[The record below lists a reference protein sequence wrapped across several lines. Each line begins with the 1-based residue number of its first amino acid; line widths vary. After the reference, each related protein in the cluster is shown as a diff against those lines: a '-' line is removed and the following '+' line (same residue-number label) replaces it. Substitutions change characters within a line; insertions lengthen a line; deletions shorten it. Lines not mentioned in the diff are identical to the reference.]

1 MKREMEPYQ
10 LIERSIIKKYRKEL
24 WTPFIV
30 AVKRYELIKAG
41 DKIAVC
47 ISGGKDS
54 MLMAKLMQELQRHSD
69 VPFELVFLVMDPG
82 YNEINRQKIESNAEL
97 LHIPVT
103 IFESNIFSVANN
115 TDKNPCYLCAR
126 MRRGHLYSKAKEM
139 GCNKIALGHHFNDV
153 IETTVMSMFY
163 GSQLQ
168 AMPPMLHSTSFPGMT
183 LIRPMYCIR
192 EEDILAW
199 KRYNELEFIQC
210 ACRFTENCTMCD
222 NGGGGSK
229 RQETKILLRRLKRDN
244 PNIENSIFRSLLDI
258 AEKETEKSSTNK
270 TGFSHNPAGYTV
282 KFYNGSTITTLNS
295 KPDSIRGKRATL
307 LFFDEA
313 AFCSDEL
320 IAACEPFT
328 TQDGDFVTDTDKN
341 YNPETQARKAPN
353 QLVYASSQDTMDKV
367 FYKYYKDFAKKMIA
381 GNRDYFVCDMICD
394 VAIHVYMNGEPY
406 KPLLS
411 QDKVDAALK
420 TSREKAMREYY
431 NKPSRDGGVN
441 QIVKW
446 GTVRRNERKY
456 LPQLYWD
463 KQYKYVIAFDPA
475 RTMDN
480 SIVSIMRIY
489 NDPENGM
496 CGDIINCVNMVDLAN
511 SKKYKMD
518 SNRQI
523 EELRELILHYNG
535 QNPDYEYIDSLMI
548 DQGAGG
554 GGTSTYADGLLNN
567 WTDKSGTEHRGF
579 IDANHELYEGYDARY
594 PDAVDKLRLISPR
607 KFRSV
612 MFEELIELMN
622 LGVVHFPLEYN
633 GGDYVQVVDG
643 VDKATGQEILKTHEL
658 SLDEQ
663 TAWVN
668 IDLMKNEITSMQ
680 KTTNP
685 ENTSVTY
692 ALPPDRANK
701 MHDDRAY
708 TLVLLAHRLYELRRK
723 DKVRQSAV
731 ETMTTPPICIS
742 NIDF

>member
-1 MKREMEPYQ
+1 MRLKQRAPIITAAKRKIYECDAATIAFYRRNPVIAARDLLGIQ
-10 LIERSIIKKYRKEL
+10 LFDAQAYMLEQSWNAGHVVWACSRNFGKSFVGSVFIILKAILYEDQAIYIVSSVGDQAKE
-24 WTPFIV
+24 TF
-30 AVKRYELIKAG
+30 
-41 DKIAVC
+41 
-47 ISGGKDS
+47 
-54 MLMAKLMQELQRHSD
+54 
-69 VPFELVFLVMDPG
+69 
-82 YNEINRQKIESNAEL
+82 NKIEQ
-97 LHIPVT
+97 IVT
-103 IFESNIFSVANN
+103 RSGN
-115 TDKNPCYLCAR
+115 TA
-126 MRRGHLYSKAKEM
+126 S
-139 GCNKIALGHHFNDV
+139 
-153 IETTVMSMFY
+153 
-163 GSQLQ
+163 
-168 AMPPMLHSTSFPGMT
+168 
-183 LIRPMYCIR
+183 
-192 EEDILAW
+192 
-199 KRYNELEFIQC
+199 
-210 ACRFTENCTMCD
+210 
-222 NGGGGSK
+222 
-229 RQETKILLRRLKRDN
+229 
-244 PNIENSIFRSLLDI
+244 SIRSLLDI

-463 KQYKYVIAFDPA
+463 KQYKYVVAFDPA

-480 SIVSIMRIY
+480 SIVSVMRIY
-489 NDPENGM
+489 DDKENGM

-511 SKKYKMD
+511 AKKYKMD

-523 EELRELILHYNG
+523 DELRELILHYNG

-567 WTDKSGTEHRGF
+567 WIDKSGTEHRGF

-607 KFRSV
+607 KFRSI

-622 LGVVHFPLEYN
+622 LGVIHFPLEYN

>member
-1 MKREMEPYQ
+1 MRTKQRAP
-10 LIERSIIKKYRKEL
+10 II
-24 WTPFIV
+24 T
-30 AVKRYELIKAG
+30 AVKRKIYECDAATIAFYRRNPVIAARDLLGIQLFDAQAYMLEQSWNAGHVVWACSRNFGKSFVGSVFIILKALLYENQAIYIVSSVG
-41 DKIAVC
+41 DQ
-47 ISGGKDS
+47 
-54 MLMAKLMQELQRHSD
+54 AKET
-69 VPFELVFLVMDPG
+69 F
-82 YNEINRQKIESNAEL
+82 NKIES
-97 LHIPVT
+97 IVT
-103 IFESNIFSVANN
+103 RSGN
-115 TDKNPCYLCAR
+115 TA
-126 MRRGHLYSKAKEM
+126 A
-139 GCNKIALGHHFNDV
+139 
-153 IETTVMSMFY
+153 
-163 GSQLQ
+163 
-168 AMPPMLHSTSFPGMT
+168 
-183 LIRPMYCIR
+183 
-192 EEDILAW
+192 
-199 KRYNELEFIQC
+199 
-210 ACRFTENCTMCD
+210 
-222 NGGGGSK
+222 
-229 RQETKILLRRLKRDN
+229 
-244 PNIENSIFRSLLDI
+244 SIRSLQDI
-258 AEKETEKSSTNK
+258 AEKETEKSPTNK
-270 TGFSHNPAGYTV
+270 SGFSHNPAGYTT

-295 KPDSIRGKRATL
+295 QPDSIRGKRATL

-328 TQDGDFVTDTDKN
+328 TQDRDFVTDTDKS
-341 YNPETQARKAPN
+341 YNPETQTRQAPN
-353 QLVYASSQDTMDKV
+353 QLVYASSQDTMDKL
-367 FYKYYKDFAKKMIA
+367 FYKYYKQFAKRMIA
-381 GNRDYFVCDMICD
+381 GDRDYFVCDMICD

-406 KPLLS
+406 KALLS

-420 TSREKAMREYY
+420 VSREKAMREYY
-431 NKPSRDGGVN
+431 NRPSRDGGVN

-456 LPQLYWD
+456 LPQIYWD

-496 CGDIINCVNMVDLAN
+496 CGDVINCVNMVDLAN
-511 SKKYKMD
+511 AKKYKMD

-535 QNPDYEYIDSLMI
+535 QNPDYEYIDTLMI

-567 WTDKSGTEHRGF
+567 WTDKSGVEHRGF

-607 KFRSV
+607 KYRSV

-622 LGVVHFPLEYN
+622 LGVIHFPLEYN

-643 VDKATGQEILKTHEL
+643 IDKATGQEILKTHEL
-658 SLDEQ
+658 SLEEQ
-663 TAWVN
+663 TSWVN

-692 ALPPDRANK
+692 ALPPDRVNK
-701 MHDDRAY
+701 LHDDRAY

-731 ETMTTPPICIS
+731 ELVDQAPCCIS
-742 NIDF
+742 SIDF

>member
-1 MKREMEPYQ
+1 MRMKQRAP
-10 LIERSIIKKYRKEL
+10 II
-24 WTPFIV
+24 T
-30 AVKRYELIKAG
+30 AVKRKIYECDAATIAFYRRNPVIAARDLLGIQLFDAQAYMLEQSWNAGHVVWACSRNFGKSFVGSVFIILKAILYEDQAIYIVSSVG
-41 DKIAVC
+41 DQ
-47 ISGGKDS
+47 
-54 MLMAKLMQELQRHSD
+54 AKET
-69 VPFELVFLVMDPG
+69 F
-82 YNEINRQKIESNAEL
+82 NKIEQ
-97 LHIPVT
+97 IVT
-103 IFESNIFSVANN
+103 RSGN
-115 TDKNPCYLCAR
+115 TA
-126 MRRGHLYSKAKEM
+126 S
-139 GCNKIALGHHFNDV
+139 
-153 IETTVMSMFY
+153 
-163 GSQLQ
+163 
-168 AMPPMLHSTSFPGMT
+168 
-183 LIRPMYCIR
+183 
-192 EEDILAW
+192 
-199 KRYNELEFIQC
+199 
-210 ACRFTENCTMCD
+210 
-222 NGGGGSK
+222 
-229 RQETKILLRRLKRDN
+229 
-244 PNIENSIFRSLLDI
+244 SIRSLLDI

-282 KFYNGSTITTLNS
+282 KFYNGSTIITLNS

-633 GGDYVQVVDG
+633 GGDYVQVVDS

-668 IDLMKNEITSMQ
+668 IDLMKNEITSVQ

>member
-1 MKREMEPYQ
+1 MRMKQRAPIITAAKRKIYECDAATIAFYRRNPVIAARDLLGIQ
-10 LIERSIIKKYRKEL
+10 LFDAQAYMLEQSWNAGHVVQACSRNFGKSFVGSVFIILKALLYENQAIYIVSSVGDQAKE
-24 WTPFIV
+24 TF
-30 AVKRYELIKAG
+30 
-41 DKIAVC
+41 
-47 ISGGKDS
+47 
-54 MLMAKLMQELQRHSD
+54 
-69 VPFELVFLVMDPG
+69 
-82 YNEINRQKIESNAEL
+82 NKIES
-97 LHIPVT
+97 IVT
-103 IFESNIFSVANN
+103 RSGN
-115 TDKNPCYLCAR
+115 TA
-126 MRRGHLYSKAKEM
+126 A
-139 GCNKIALGHHFNDV
+139 
-153 IETTVMSMFY
+153 
-163 GSQLQ
+163 
-168 AMPPMLHSTSFPGMT
+168 
-183 LIRPMYCIR
+183 
-192 EEDILAW
+192 
-199 KRYNELEFIQC
+199 
-210 ACRFTENCTMCD
+210 
-222 NGGGGSK
+222 
-229 RQETKILLRRLKRDN
+229 
-244 PNIENSIFRSLLDI
+244 SIRSLQDI
-258 AEKETEKSSTNK
+258 AEKETEKSPTNK
-270 TGFSHNPAGYTV
+270 SGFSHNPAGYTT

-295 KPDSIRGKRATL
+295 QPDSIRGKRATL

-328 TQDGDFVTDTDKN
+328 TQDRDFVTDTDKS
-341 YNPETQARKAPN
+341 YNPETQTRQAPN
-353 QLVYASSQDTMDKV
+353 QLVYASSQDTMDKL
-367 FYKYYKDFAKKMIA
+367 FYKYYKQFAKRMIA
-381 GNRDYFVCDMICD
+381 GDRDYFVCDMICD

-406 KPLLS
+406 KALLS

-420 TSREKAMREYY
+420 VSREKAMREYY
-431 NKPSRDGGVN
+431 NRPSRDGGVN

-456 LPQLYWD
+456 LPQIYWD

-511 SKKYKMD
+511 AKKYKMD

-535 QNPDYEYIDSLMI
+535 QNPDYEYIDALMI

-567 WTDKSGTEHRGF
+567 WTDKSGVEHRGF

-607 KFRSV
+607 KYRSV

-622 LGVVHFPLEYN
+622 LGVIHFPLEYN

-643 VDKATGQEILKTHEL
+643 IDKATGQEILKTHEL
-658 SLDEQ
+658 SLEEQ
-663 TAWVN
+663 TSWVN

-692 ALPPDRANK
+692 ALPPDRINK
-701 MHDDRAY
+701 LHDDRAY

-731 ETMTTPPICIS
+731 EIVDQAPCCIS
-742 NIDF
+742 SIDF

>member
-1 MKREMEPYQ
+1 MRMKQRAP
-10 LIERSIIKKYRKEL
+10 II
-24 WTPFIV
+24 T
-30 AVKRYELIKAG
+30 AVKRKIYECDAATIAFYRRNPVIAARDLLGIQLFDAQAYMLEQSWNAGHVVWACSRNFGKSFVGSVFIILKALLYENQAIYIVSSVG
-41 DKIAVC
+41 DQ
-47 ISGGKDS
+47 
-54 MLMAKLMQELQRHSD
+54 AKET
-69 VPFELVFLVMDPG
+69 F
-82 YNEINRQKIESNAEL
+82 NKIES
-97 LHIPVT
+97 IVT
-103 IFESNIFSVANN
+103 RSGN
-115 TDKNPCYLCAR
+115 TA
-126 MRRGHLYSKAKEM
+126 A
-139 GCNKIALGHHFNDV
+139 
-153 IETTVMSMFY
+153 
-163 GSQLQ
+163 
-168 AMPPMLHSTSFPGMT
+168 
-183 LIRPMYCIR
+183 
-192 EEDILAW
+192 
-199 KRYNELEFIQC
+199 
-210 ACRFTENCTMCD
+210 
-222 NGGGGSK
+222 
-229 RQETKILLRRLKRDN
+229 
-244 PNIENSIFRSLLDI
+244 SIRSLQDI
-258 AEKETEKSSTNK
+258 AEKETEKSPTNK
-270 TGFSHNPAGYTV
+270 SGFSHNPAGYTT

-295 KPDSIRGKRATL
+295 QPDSIRGKRATL

-328 TQDGDFVTDTDKN
+328 TQDRDFVTDTDKS
-341 YNPETQARKAPN
+341 YNPETQTRQAPN
-353 QLVYASSQDTMDKV
+353 QLVYASSQDTMDKL
-367 FYKYYKDFAKKMIA
+367 FYKYYKQFAKRMIA
-381 GNRDYFVCDMICD
+381 GDRDYFVCDMICD

-406 KPLLS
+406 KALLS

-420 TSREKAMREYY
+420 VSREKAMREYY
-431 NKPSRDGGVN
+431 NRPSRDGGVN

-456 LPQLYWD
+456 LPQIYWD

-496 CGDIINCVNMVDLAN
+496 CGDVINCVNMVDLAN
-511 SKKYKMD
+511 AKKYKMD

-535 QNPDYEYIDSLMI
+535 QNPDYEYIDTLMI

-567 WTDKSGTEHRGF
+567 WTDKSGVEHRGF

-607 KFRSV
+607 KYRSV

-622 LGVVHFPLEYN
+622 LGVIHFPLEYN

-643 VDKATGQEILKTHEL
+643 IDKATGQEILKTHEL
-658 SLDEQ
+658 SLEEQ
-663 TAWVN
+663 TSWVN
-668 IDLMKNEITSMQ
+668 IDLMKNEVTSMQ

-692 ALPPDRANK
+692 ALPPDRVNK
-701 MHDDRAY
+701 LHDDRAY

-731 ETMTTPPICIS
+731 EIVDQAPCCIS
-742 NIDF
+742 SIDF

>member
-1 MKREMEPYQ
+1 MRMKQRAP
-10 LIERSIIKKYRKEL
+10 II
-24 WTPFIV
+24 T
-30 AVKRYELIKAG
+30 AVKRKIYECDAATIAFYRRNPVIAARDLLGIQLFDAQAYMLEQSWNAGHVVWACSRNFGKSFVGSVFIILKALLYENQAIYIVSSVG
-41 DKIAVC
+41 DQ
-47 ISGGKDS
+47 
-54 MLMAKLMQELQRHSD
+54 AKET
-69 VPFELVFLVMDPG
+69 F
-82 YNEINRQKIESNAEL
+82 NKIES
-97 LHIPVT
+97 IVT
-103 IFESNIFSVANN
+103 RSGN
-115 TDKNPCYLCAR
+115 TA
-126 MRRGHLYSKAKEM
+126 A
-139 GCNKIALGHHFNDV
+139 
-153 IETTVMSMFY
+153 
-163 GSQLQ
+163 
-168 AMPPMLHSTSFPGMT
+168 
-183 LIRPMYCIR
+183 
-192 EEDILAW
+192 
-199 KRYNELEFIQC
+199 
-210 ACRFTENCTMCD
+210 
-222 NGGGGSK
+222 
-229 RQETKILLRRLKRDN
+229 
-244 PNIENSIFRSLLDI
+244 SIRSLQDI
-258 AEKETEKSSTNK
+258 AEKETEKSPTNK
-270 TGFSHNPAGYTV
+270 SGFSHNPAGYTT

-295 KPDSIRGKRATL
+295 QPDSIRGKRATL

-328 TQDGDFVTDTDKN
+328 TQDRDFVTDTDKS
-341 YNPETQARKAPN
+341 YNPETQTRQAPN
-353 QLVYASSQDTMDKV
+353 QLVYASSQDTMDKL
-367 FYKYYKDFAKKMIA
+367 FYKYYKQFAKRMIA
-381 GNRDYFVCDMICD
+381 GDRDYFVCDMICD

-406 KPLLS
+406 KALLS

-420 TSREKAMREYY
+420 VSREKAMREYY
-431 NKPSRDGGVN
+431 NRPSRDGGVN

-456 LPQLYWD
+456 LPQIYWD

-496 CGDIINCVNMVDLAN
+496 CGDVINCVNMVDLAN
-511 SKKYKMD
+511 AKKYKMD

-535 QNPDYEYIDSLMI
+535 QNPDYEYIDTLMI

-567 WTDKSGTEHRGF
+567 WTDKSGVEHRGF

-607 KFRSV
+607 KYRSV
-612 MFEELIELMN
+612 MFEELIELVN
-622 LGVVHFPLEYN
+622 LGVIHFPLEYN

-643 VDKATGQEILKTHEL
+643 VDKETGQEILKTHEL

>member
-1 MKREMEPYQ
+1 MRMKQRAP
-10 LIERSIIKKYRKEL
+10 II
-24 WTPFIV
+24 T
-30 AVKRYELIKAG
+30 AVKRKIYECDAATIAFYRRNPVIAARDLLGIQLFDAQAYMLEQSWNAGHVVWACSRNFGKSFVGSVFIILKAILYEDQAIYIVSSVG
-41 DKIAVC
+41 DQ
-47 ISGGKDS
+47 
-54 MLMAKLMQELQRHSD
+54 AKET
-69 VPFELVFLVMDPG
+69 F
-82 YNEINRQKIESNAEL
+82 NKIEQ
-97 LHIPVT
+97 IVT
-103 IFESNIFSVANN
+103 RSGN
-115 TDKNPCYLCAR
+115 TA
-126 MRRGHLYSKAKEM
+126 S
-139 GCNKIALGHHFNDV
+139 
-153 IETTVMSMFY
+153 
-163 GSQLQ
+163 
-168 AMPPMLHSTSFPGMT
+168 
-183 LIRPMYCIR
+183 
-192 EEDILAW
+192 
-199 KRYNELEFIQC
+199 
-210 ACRFTENCTMCD
+210 
-222 NGGGGSK
+222 
-229 RQETKILLRRLKRDN
+229 
-244 PNIENSIFRSLLDI
+244 SIRSLLDI

-480 SIVSIMRIY
+480 SIVSVMRIY
-489 NDPENGM
+489 DDKENGM

-511 SKKYKMD
+511 AKKYKMD

-523 EELRELILHYNG
+523 GELRELILHYNG

-567 WTDKSGTEHRGF
+567 WIDKSGTEHRGF

-622 LGVVHFPLEYN
+622 LGVIHFPLEYN

-663 TAWVN
+663 T
-668 IDLMKNEITSMQ
+668 
-680 KTTNP
+680 
-685 ENTSVTY
+685 
-692 ALPPDRANK
+692 LPPDRANK

-731 ETMTTPPICIS
+731 ETMTAPPICIS

>member
-1 MKREMEPYQ
+1 MKQRAP
-10 LIERSIIKKYRKEL
+10 II
-24 WTPFIV
+24 T
-30 AVKRYELIKAG
+30 AVKRKIYECDAATIAFYRRNPVIAARDLLGIQLFDAQAYMLEQSWNAGHVVWACSRNFGKSFVGSVFIILKAILYEDQAIYIVSSVG
-41 DKIAVC
+41 DQ
-47 ISGGKDS
+47 
-54 MLMAKLMQELQRHSD
+54 AKET
-69 VPFELVFLVMDPG
+69 F
-82 YNEINRQKIESNAEL
+82 NKIEQ
-97 LHIPVT
+97 IVT
-103 IFESNIFSVANN
+103 RSGN
-115 TDKNPCYLCAR
+115 TA
-126 MRRGHLYSKAKEM
+126 S
-139 GCNKIALGHHFNDV
+139 
-153 IETTVMSMFY
+153 
-163 GSQLQ
+163 
-168 AMPPMLHSTSFPGMT
+168 
-183 LIRPMYCIR
+183 
-192 EEDILAW
+192 
-199 KRYNELEFIQC
+199 
-210 ACRFTENCTMCD
+210 
-222 NGGGGSK
+222 
-229 RQETKILLRRLKRDN
+229 
-244 PNIENSIFRSLLDI
+244 SIRSLLDI

>member
-1 MKREMEPYQ
+1 MKQRAP
-10 LIERSIIKKYRKEL
+10 II
-24 WTPFIV
+24 T
-30 AVKRYELIKAG
+30 AVKRKIYECDAATIAFYRRNPVIAARDLLGIQLFDAQAYMLEQSWNAGHVVWACSRNFGKSFVGSVFIILKALLYENQAIYIVSSVG
-41 DKIAVC
+41 DQ
-47 ISGGKDS
+47 
-54 MLMAKLMQELQRHSD
+54 AKET
-69 VPFELVFLVMDPG
+69 F
-82 YNEINRQKIESNAEL
+82 NKIES
-97 LHIPVT
+97 IVT
-103 IFESNIFSVANN
+103 RSGN
-115 TDKNPCYLCAR
+115 TA
-126 MRRGHLYSKAKEM
+126 A
-139 GCNKIALGHHFNDV
+139 
-153 IETTVMSMFY
+153 
-163 GSQLQ
+163 
-168 AMPPMLHSTSFPGMT
+168 
-183 LIRPMYCIR
+183 
-192 EEDILAW
+192 
-199 KRYNELEFIQC
+199 
-210 ACRFTENCTMCD
+210 
-222 NGGGGSK
+222 
-229 RQETKILLRRLKRDN
+229 
-244 PNIENSIFRSLLDI
+244 SIRSLQDI
-258 AEKETEKSSTNK
+258 AEKETEKSPTNK
-270 TGFSHNPAGYTV
+270 SGFSHNPAGYTT

-295 KPDSIRGKRATL
+295 QPDSIRGKRATL

-328 TQDGDFVTDTDKN
+328 TQDRDFVTDTDKS
-341 YNPETQARKAPN
+341 YNPETQTRQAPN
-353 QLVYASSQDTMDKV
+353 QLVYASSQDTMDKL
-367 FYKYYKDFAKKMIA
+367 FYKYYKQFAKRMIA
-381 GNRDYFVCDMICD
+381 GDRDYFVCDMICD

-406 KPLLS
+406 KALLS

-420 TSREKAMREYY
+420 VSREKAMREYY
-431 NKPSRDGGVN
+431 NRPSRDGGVN

-456 LPQLYWD
+456 LPQIYWD

-496 CGDIINCVNMVDLAN
+496 CGDVINCVNMVDLAN
-511 SKKYKMD
+511 AKKYKMD

-535 QNPDYEYIDSLMI
+535 QNPDYEYIDTLMI

-567 WTDKSGTEHRGF
+567 WTDKSGVEHRGF

-607 KFRSV
+607 KYRSV

-622 LGVVHFPLEYN
+622 LGVIHFPLEYN

-643 VDKATGQEILKTHEL
+643 IDKATGQEILKTHEL
-658 SLDEQ
+658 SLEEQ
-663 TAWVN
+663 TSWVN

-692 ALPPDRANK
+692 ALPPDRVNK
-701 MHDDRAY
+701 LHDDRAY

-731 ETMTTPPICIS
+731 EIVDQAPCCIS
-742 NIDF
+742 SIDF

>member
-1 MKREMEPYQ
+1 MRTKQRAP
-10 LIERSIIKKYRKEL
+10 II
-24 WTPFIV
+24 T
-30 AVKRYELIKAG
+30 AVKRKIYECDAATIAFYRRNPVIAARDLLGIQLFDAQAYMLEQSWNAGHVVWACSRNFGKSFVGSVFIILKAILYEDQAIYIVSSVG
-41 DKIAVC
+41 DQ
-47 ISGGKDS
+47 
-54 MLMAKLMQELQRHSD
+54 AKET
-69 VPFELVFLVMDPG
+69 F
-82 YNEINRQKIESNAEL
+82 NKIEQ
-97 LHIPVT
+97 IVT
-103 IFESNIFSVANN
+103 RSGN
-115 TDKNPCYLCAR
+115 TA
-126 MRRGHLYSKAKEM
+126 S
-139 GCNKIALGHHFNDV
+139 
-153 IETTVMSMFY
+153 
-163 GSQLQ
+163 
-168 AMPPMLHSTSFPGMT
+168 
-183 LIRPMYCIR
+183 
-192 EEDILAW
+192 
-199 KRYNELEFIQC
+199 
-210 ACRFTENCTMCD
+210 
-222 NGGGGSK
+222 
-229 RQETKILLRRLKRDN
+229 
-244 PNIENSIFRSLLDI
+244 SIRSLLDI

-480 SIVSIMRIY
+480 SIVSVMRIY
-489 NDPENGM
+489 DDKENGM

-511 SKKYKMD
+511 AKKYKMD

-523 EELRELILHYNG
+523 DELRELILHYNG

-567 WTDKSGTEHRGF
+567 WIDKSGTEHRGF

-622 LGVVHFPLEYN
+622 LGVIHFPLEYN

>member
-1 MKREMEPYQ
+1 MRMKQRAP
-10 LIERSIIKKYRKEL
+10 II
-24 WTPFIV
+24 T
-30 AVKRYELIKAG
+30 AVKRKIYECDAATIAFYRRNPVIAARDLLGIQLFDAQAYMLEQSWNAGHVVQACSRNFGKSFVGSVFIILKALLYENQAIYIVSSVG
-41 DKIAVC
+41 DQ
-47 ISGGKDS
+47 
-54 MLMAKLMQELQRHSD
+54 AKET
-69 VPFELVFLVMDPG
+69 F
-82 YNEINRQKIESNAEL
+82 NKIES
-97 LHIPVT
+97 IVT
-103 IFESNIFSVANN
+103 RSGN
-115 TDKNPCYLCAR
+115 TA
-126 MRRGHLYSKAKEM
+126 A
-139 GCNKIALGHHFNDV
+139 
-153 IETTVMSMFY
+153 
-163 GSQLQ
+163 
-168 AMPPMLHSTSFPGMT
+168 
-183 LIRPMYCIR
+183 
-192 EEDILAW
+192 
-199 KRYNELEFIQC
+199 
-210 ACRFTENCTMCD
+210 
-222 NGGGGSK
+222 
-229 RQETKILLRRLKRDN
+229 
-244 PNIENSIFRSLLDI
+244 SIRSLQDI
-258 AEKETEKSSTNK
+258 AEKETEKSPTNK
-270 TGFSHNPAGYTV
+270 SGFSHNPAGYTT

-295 KPDSIRGKRATL
+295 QPDSIRGKRATL

-328 TQDGDFVTDTDKN
+328 TQDRDFVTDTDKS
-341 YNPETQARKAPN
+341 YNPETQTRQAPN
-353 QLVYASSQDTMDKV
+353 QLVYASSQDTMDKL
-367 FYKYYKDFAKKMIA
+367 FYKYYKQFAKRMIA
-381 GNRDYFVCDMICD
+381 GDRDYFVCDMICD

-406 KPLLS
+406 KALLS

-420 TSREKAMREYY
+420 VSREKAMREYY
-431 NKPSRDGGVN
+431 NRPSRDGGVN

-456 LPQLYWD
+456 LPQIYWD

-511 SKKYKMD
+511 AKKYKMD

-535 QNPDYEYIDSLMI
+535 QNPDYEYIDALMI

-567 WTDKSGTEHRGF
+567 WTDKSGVEHRGF

-607 KFRSV
+607 KYRSV

-622 LGVVHFPLEYN
+622 LGVIHFPLEYN

-643 VDKATGQEILKTHEL
+643 IDKATGQEILKTHEL
-658 SLDEQ
+658 SLEEQ
-663 TAWVN
+663 TSWVN
-668 IDLMKNEITSMQ
+668 IDLMKNEITRMQ

-692 ALPPDRANK
+692 ALPPDRINK
-701 MHDDRAY
+701 LHDDRAY

-731 ETMTTPPICIS
+731 EIVDKAPCCIS
-742 NIDF
+742 SIDF

>member
-1 MKREMEPYQ
+1 MRMKQRAP
-10 LIERSIIKKYRKEL
+10 II
-24 WTPFIV
+24 T
-30 AVKRYELIKAG
+30 AVKRKIYECDAATIAFYRRNPVIAARDLLGIQLFDAQAYMLEQSWNAGHVVWACSRNFGKSFVGSVFIILKAILYEDQAIYIVSSVG
-41 DKIAVC
+41 DQ
-47 ISGGKDS
+47 
-54 MLMAKLMQELQRHSD
+54 AKET
-69 VPFELVFLVMDPG
+69 F
-82 YNEINRQKIESNAEL
+82 NKIEQ
-97 LHIPVT
+97 IVT
-103 IFESNIFSVANN
+103 RSGN
-115 TDKNPCYLCAR
+115 TA
-126 MRRGHLYSKAKEM
+126 S
-139 GCNKIALGHHFNDV
+139 
-153 IETTVMSMFY
+153 
-163 GSQLQ
+163 
-168 AMPPMLHSTSFPGMT
+168 
-183 LIRPMYCIR
+183 
-192 EEDILAW
+192 
-199 KRYNELEFIQC
+199 
-210 ACRFTENCTMCD
+210 
-222 NGGGGSK
+222 
-229 RQETKILLRRLKRDN
+229 
-244 PNIENSIFRSLLDI
+244 SIRSLLDI

-480 SIVSIMRIY
+480 SIVSVMRIY
-489 NDPENGM
+489 DDKENGM

-511 SKKYKMD
+511 AKKYKMD

-523 EELRELILHYNG
+523 DELRELILHYNG

-567 WTDKSGTEHRGF
+567 WIDKSGTEHRGF

-622 LGVVHFPLEYN
+622 LGVIHFPLEYN

-708 TLVLLAHRLYELRRK
+708 TLVLLAHCLYELRRK

>member
-1 MKREMEPYQ
+1 MRMKQRAP
-10 LIERSIIKKYRKEL
+10 II
-24 WTPFIV
+24 T
-30 AVKRYELIKAG
+30 AVKRKIYECDAATIAFYRRNPVIAARDLLGIQLFDAQAYMLEQSWNAGHVVWACSRNFGKSFVGSVFIILKAILYEDQAIYIVSSVG
-41 DKIAVC
+41 DQ
-47 ISGGKDS
+47 
-54 MLMAKLMQELQRHSD
+54 AKET
-69 VPFELVFLVMDPG
+69 F
-82 YNEINRQKIESNAEL
+82 NKIEQ
-97 LHIPVT
+97 IVT
-103 IFESNIFSVANN
+103 RSGN
-115 TDKNPCYLCAR
+115 TA
-126 MRRGHLYSKAKEM
+126 S
-139 GCNKIALGHHFNDV
+139 
-153 IETTVMSMFY
+153 
-163 GSQLQ
+163 
-168 AMPPMLHSTSFPGMT
+168 
-183 LIRPMYCIR
+183 
-192 EEDILAW
+192 
-199 KRYNELEFIQC
+199 
-210 ACRFTENCTMCD
+210 
-222 NGGGGSK
+222 
-229 RQETKILLRRLKRDN
+229 
-244 PNIENSIFRSLLDI
+244 SIRSLLDI
-258 AEKETEKSSTNK
+258 AEKETEKNSTNK

-480 SIVSIMRIY
+480 SIISVMRIY
-489 NDPENGM
+489 DDKENGM

-511 SKKYKMD
+511 AKKYKMD

-523 EELRELILHYNG
+523 DELHELILHYNG

-622 LGVVHFPLEYN
+622 LGVIHFPLEYN

-643 VDKATGQEILKTHEL
+643 VDKETGQEILKTHEL

-685 ENTSVTY
+685 ENTTVTY
-692 ALPPDRANK
+692 ALPPDRIHK
-701 MHDDRAY
+701 MH
-708 TLVLLAHRLYELRRK
+708 RRFI
-723 DKVRQSAV
+723 VHHT
-731 ETMTTPPICIS
+731 E
-742 NIDF
+742 

>member
-1 MKREMEPYQ
+1 MRMKQRAP
-10 LIERSIIKKYRKEL
+10 II
-24 WTPFIV
+24 T
-30 AVKRYELIKAG
+30 AVKRKIYECDAATIAFYRRNPVIAARDLLGIKLFDAQAYMLEQSWNAG
-41 DKIAVC
+41 HVVQAC
-47 ISGGKDS
+47 SRNFGKSFVGSVFIILKALLYENQAIYIVSSVGDQ
-54 MLMAKLMQELQRHSD
+54 AKET
-69 VPFELVFLVMDPG
+69 F
-82 YNEINRQKIESNAEL
+82 NKIES
-97 LHIPVT
+97 IVT
-103 IFESNIFSVANN
+103 RSGN
-115 TDKNPCYLCAR
+115 TA
-126 MRRGHLYSKAKEM
+126 A
-139 GCNKIALGHHFNDV
+139 
-153 IETTVMSMFY
+153 
-163 GSQLQ
+163 
-168 AMPPMLHSTSFPGMT
+168 
-183 LIRPMYCIR
+183 
-192 EEDILAW
+192 
-199 KRYNELEFIQC
+199 
-210 ACRFTENCTMCD
+210 
-222 NGGGGSK
+222 
-229 RQETKILLRRLKRDN
+229 
-244 PNIENSIFRSLLDI
+244 SIRSLQDI
-258 AEKETEKSSTNK
+258 AEKETEKSPTNK
-270 TGFSHNPAGYTV
+270 SGFSHNPAGYTT

-295 KPDSIRGKRATL
+295 QPDSIRGKRATL

-328 TQDGDFVTDTDKN
+328 TQDRDFVTDTDKS
-341 YNPETQARKAPN
+341 YNPETQTRQAPN
-353 QLVYASSQDTMDKV
+353 QLVYASSQDTMDKL
-367 FYKYYKDFAKKMIA
+367 FYKYYKQFAKRMIA
-381 GNRDYFVCDMICD
+381 GDRDYFVCDMICD

-406 KPLLS
+406 KALLS

-420 TSREKAMREYY
+420 VSREKAMREYY
-431 NKPSRDGGVN
+431 NRPSRDGGVN

-456 LPQLYWD
+456 LPQIYWD

-511 SKKYKMD
+511 AKKYKMD

-535 QNPDYEYIDSLMI
+535 QNPDYEYIDALMI

-567 WTDKSGTEHRGF
+567 WTDKSGVEHRGF

-607 KFRSV
+607 KYRSV

-622 LGVVHFPLEYN
+622 LGVIHFPLEYN

-643 VDKATGQEILKTHEL
+643 IDKATGQEILKTHEL
-658 SLDEQ
+658 SLEEQ
-663 TAWVN
+663 TSWVN

-692 ALPPDRANK
+692 ALPPDRINK
-701 MHDDRAY
+701 LHDDRAY

-731 ETMTTPPICIS
+731 EIVDKAPCCIS
-742 NIDF
+742 SIDF

>member
-1 MKREMEPYQ
+1 MRMKQRAP
-10 LIERSIIKKYRKEL
+10 II
-24 WTPFIV
+24 T
-30 AVKRYELIKAG
+30 AVKRKIYECDAATIAFYRRNPVIAARDLLGIQLFDAQAYMLEQSWNAGHVVWACSRNFGKSFVGSVFIILKAILYEDQAIYIVSSVG
-41 DKIAVC
+41 DQ
-47 ISGGKDS
+47 
-54 MLMAKLMQELQRHSD
+54 AKET
-69 VPFELVFLVMDPG
+69 F
-82 YNEINRQKIESNAEL
+82 NKIEQ
-97 LHIPVT
+97 IVT
-103 IFESNIFSVANN
+103 RSGN
-115 TDKNPCYLCAR
+115 TA
-126 MRRGHLYSKAKEM
+126 S
-139 GCNKIALGHHFNDV
+139 
-153 IETTVMSMFY
+153 
-163 GSQLQ
+163 
-168 AMPPMLHSTSFPGMT
+168 
-183 LIRPMYCIR
+183 
-192 EEDILAW
+192 
-199 KRYNELEFIQC
+199 
-210 ACRFTENCTMCD
+210 
-222 NGGGGSK
+222 
-229 RQETKILLRRLKRDN
+229 
-244 PNIENSIFRSLLDI
+244 SIRSLLDI

-480 SIVSIMRIY
+480 SIVSVMRIY
-489 NDPENGM
+489 DDKENGI

-511 SKKYKMD
+511 AKKYKMD

-523 EELRELILHYNG
+523 DELRELILHYNG

-567 WTDKSGTEHRGF
+567 WIDKSGTEHRGF

-622 LGVVHFPLEYN
+622 LGVIHFPLEYN

>member
-1 MKREMEPYQ
+1 MRMKQRAP
-10 LIERSIIKKYRKEL
+10 II
-24 WTPFIV
+24 T
-30 AVKRYELIKAG
+30 AVKRKIYECDAATIAFYRRNPVIAARDLLGIQLFDAQAYMLEQSWNAGHVVWACSRNFGKSFVGSVFIILKAILYEDQAIYIVSSVG
-41 DKIAVC
+41 DQ
-47 ISGGKDS
+47 
-54 MLMAKLMQELQRHSD
+54 AKET
-69 VPFELVFLVMDPG
+69 F
-82 YNEINRQKIESNAEL
+82 NKIEQ
-97 LHIPVT
+97 IVT
-103 IFESNIFSVANN
+103 RSGN
-115 TDKNPCYLCAR
+115 TA
-126 MRRGHLYSKAKEM
+126 S
-139 GCNKIALGHHFNDV
+139 
-153 IETTVMSMFY
+153 
-163 GSQLQ
+163 
-168 AMPPMLHSTSFPGMT
+168 
-183 LIRPMYCIR
+183 
-192 EEDILAW
+192 
-199 KRYNELEFIQC
+199 
-210 ACRFTENCTMCD
+210 
-222 NGGGGSK
+222 
-229 RQETKILLRRLKRDN
+229 
-244 PNIENSIFRSLLDI
+244 SIRSLLDI

-475 RTMDN
+475 RTIDN
-480 SIVSIMRIY
+480 SVVSVMRIY
-489 NDPENGM
+489 DDPENGM

-511 SKKYKMD
+511 AKKYKMD

-622 LGVVHFPLEYN
+622 LGVIHFPLEYN

-701 MHDDRAY
+701 MKDDRAY
-708 TLVLLAHRLYELRRK
+708 TMVLLAHRLYELRRK

>member
-1 MKREMEPYQ
+1 MRMKQRAP
-10 LIERSIIKKYRKEL
+10 II
-24 WTPFIV
+24 T
-30 AVKRYELIKAG
+30 AVKRKIYECDAATIAFYRRNPVIAARDLLGIQLFDAQAYLLEQSWNAGHVVWACSRNFGKSFVGSVFIILKAILYEDQAIYIVSSVG
-41 DKIAVC
+41 DQ
-47 ISGGKDS
+47 
-54 MLMAKLMQELQRHSD
+54 AKET
-69 VPFELVFLVMDPG
+69 F
-82 YNEINRQKIESNAEL
+82 NKIEQ
-97 LHIPVT
+97 IVT
-103 IFESNIFSVANN
+103 RSGN
-115 TDKNPCYLCAR
+115 TA
-126 MRRGHLYSKAKEM
+126 S
-139 GCNKIALGHHFNDV
+139 
-153 IETTVMSMFY
+153 
-163 GSQLQ
+163 
-168 AMPPMLHSTSFPGMT
+168 
-183 LIRPMYCIR
+183 
-192 EEDILAW
+192 
-199 KRYNELEFIQC
+199 
-210 ACRFTENCTMCD
+210 
-222 NGGGGSK
+222 
-229 RQETKILLRRLKRDN
+229 
-244 PNIENSIFRSLLDI
+244 SIRSLLDI

-480 SIVSIMRIY
+480 SIVSVMRIY
-489 NDPENGM
+489 DDKENGM

-511 SKKYKMD
+511 AKKYKMD

-523 EELRELILHYNG
+523 DELRELILHYNG

-567 WTDKSGTEHRGF
+567 WIDKSGTEHRGF

-622 LGVVHFPLEYN
+622 LGVIHFPLEYN

-731 ETMTTPPICIS
+731 ETMTAPPICIS

>member
-1 MKREMEPYQ
+1 MRMKQRAP
-10 LIERSIIKKYRKEL
+10 II
-24 WTPFIV
+24 T
-30 AVKRYELIKAG
+30 AVKRKIYECDAATIAFYRRNPVIAARDLLGIQLFDAQAYMLEQSWNAGHVVWACSRNFGKSFVGSVFIILKAILYEDQAIYIVSSVG
-41 DKIAVC
+41 DQ
-47 ISGGKDS
+47 
-54 MLMAKLMQELQRHSD
+54 AKET
-69 VPFELVFLVMDPG
+69 F
-82 YNEINRQKIESNAEL
+82 NKIEQ
-97 LHIPVT
+97 IVT
-103 IFESNIFSVANN
+103 RSGN
-115 TDKNPCYLCAR
+115 TA
-126 MRRGHLYSKAKEM
+126 S
-139 GCNKIALGHHFNDV
+139 
-153 IETTVMSMFY
+153 
-163 GSQLQ
+163 
-168 AMPPMLHSTSFPGMT
+168 
-183 LIRPMYCIR
+183 
-192 EEDILAW
+192 
-199 KRYNELEFIQC
+199 
-210 ACRFTENCTMCD
+210 
-222 NGGGGSK
+222 
-229 RQETKILLRRLKRDN
+229 
-244 PNIENSIFRSLLDI
+244 SIRSLLDI

-480 SIVSIMRIY
+480 SIVSVMRIY
-489 NDPENGM
+489 DDKENGM

-511 SKKYKMD
+511 AKKYKMD

-523 EELRELILHYNG
+523 DELRELILRYNG

-567 WTDKSGTEHRGF
+567 WIDKSGTEHRGF

-622 LGVVHFPLEYN
+622 LGVIHFPLEYN

>member
-1 MKREMEPYQ
+1 MRIKQRAP
-10 LIERSIIKKYRKEL
+10 II
-24 WTPFIV
+24 T
-30 AVKRYELIKAG
+30 AVKRKIYECDAATIAFYRRNPVIAARDLLGIQLFDAQAYMLEQSWNAGHVVWACSRNFGKSFVGSVFIILKAILYEDQAIYIVSSVG
-41 DKIAVC
+41 DQ
-47 ISGGKDS
+47 
-54 MLMAKLMQELQRHSD
+54 AKET
-69 VPFELVFLVMDPG
+69 F
-82 YNEINRQKIESNAEL
+82 NKIEQ
-97 LHIPVT
+97 IVT
-103 IFESNIFSVANN
+103 RSGN
-115 TDKNPCYLCAR
+115 TA
-126 MRRGHLYSKAKEM
+126 S
-139 GCNKIALGHHFNDV
+139 
-153 IETTVMSMFY
+153 
-163 GSQLQ
+163 
-168 AMPPMLHSTSFPGMT
+168 
-183 LIRPMYCIR
+183 
-192 EEDILAW
+192 
-199 KRYNELEFIQC
+199 
-210 ACRFTENCTMCD
+210 
-222 NGGGGSK
+222 
-229 RQETKILLRRLKRDN
+229 
-244 PNIENSIFRSLLDI
+244 SIRSLLDI

-480 SIVSIMRIY
+480 SIVSVMRIY
-489 NDPENGM
+489 DDKENGI

-511 SKKYKMD
+511 AKKYKMD

-523 EELRELILHYNG
+523 DELRELILHYNG

-567 WTDKSGTEHRGF
+567 WIDKSGTEHRGF

-622 LGVVHFPLEYN
+622 LGVIHFPLEYN

-731 ETMTTPPICIS
+731 EIMTAPPICIS

>member
-1 MKREMEPYQ
+1 MRMKQRAP
-10 LIERSIIKKYRKEL
+10 II
-24 WTPFIV
+24 T
-30 AVKRYELIKAG
+30 AVKRKIYECDAATIAFYRRNPVIAARDLLGIQLFDAQAYMLEQSWNAGHVVWACSRNFGKSFVGSVFIILKAILYEDQAIYIVSSVG
-41 DKIAVC
+41 DQ
-47 ISGGKDS
+47 
-54 MLMAKLMQELQRHSD
+54 AKET
-69 VPFELVFLVMDPG
+69 F
-82 YNEINRQKIESNAEL
+82 NKIEQ
-97 LHIPVT
+97 IVT
-103 IFESNIFSVANN
+103 RSGN
-115 TDKNPCYLCAR
+115 TA
-126 MRRGHLYSKAKEM
+126 S
-139 GCNKIALGHHFNDV
+139 
-153 IETTVMSMFY
+153 
-163 GSQLQ
+163 
-168 AMPPMLHSTSFPGMT
+168 
-183 LIRPMYCIR
+183 
-192 EEDILAW
+192 
-199 KRYNELEFIQC
+199 
-210 ACRFTENCTMCD
+210 
-222 NGGGGSK
+222 
-229 RQETKILLRRLKRDN
+229 
-244 PNIENSIFRSLLDI
+244 SIRSLLDI

-480 SIVSIMRIY
+480 SIVSVMRIY
-489 NDPENGM
+489 DDKENGM

-511 SKKYKMD
+511 AKKYKMD

-523 EELRELILHYNG
+523 DELRELILHYNG

-567 WTDKSGTEHRGF
+567 WIDKSGTEHRGF

-622 LGVVHFPLEYN
+622 LGVIHFPLEYN

-731 ETMTTPPICIS
+731 ETMTAPPICIS

>member
-1 MKREMEPYQ
+1 MRMKQRAPIITAAKRKIYECDAATIAFYRRNPVIAARDLLGIQ
-10 LIERSIIKKYRKEL
+10 LFDAQAYMLEQSWNAGHVVWACSRNFGKSFVGSVFIILKALLYENQAIYIVSSVGDQAKE
-24 WTPFIV
+24 TF
-30 AVKRYELIKAG
+30 
-41 DKIAVC
+41 
-47 ISGGKDS
+47 
-54 MLMAKLMQELQRHSD
+54 
-69 VPFELVFLVMDPG
+69 
-82 YNEINRQKIESNAEL
+82 NKIES
-97 LHIPVT
+97 IVT
-103 IFESNIFSVANN
+103 RSGN
-115 TDKNPCYLCAR
+115 TA
-126 MRRGHLYSKAKEM
+126 A
-139 GCNKIALGHHFNDV
+139 
-153 IETTVMSMFY
+153 
-163 GSQLQ
+163 
-168 AMPPMLHSTSFPGMT
+168 
-183 LIRPMYCIR
+183 
-192 EEDILAW
+192 
-199 KRYNELEFIQC
+199 
-210 ACRFTENCTMCD
+210 
-222 NGGGGSK
+222 
-229 RQETKILLRRLKRDN
+229 
-244 PNIENSIFRSLLDI
+244 SIRSLQDI
-258 AEKETEKSSTNK
+258 AEKETEKSPTNK
-270 TGFSHNPAGYTV
+270 SGFSHNPAGYTT

-295 KPDSIRGKRATL
+295 QPDSIRGKRATL

-328 TQDGDFVTDTDKN
+328 TQDRDFVTDTDKS
-341 YNPETQARKAPN
+341 YNPETQTRQAPN
-353 QLVYASSQDTMDKV
+353 QLVYASSQDTMDKL
-367 FYKYYKDFAKKMIA
+367 FYKYYKQFAKRMIA
-381 GNRDYFVCDMICD
+381 GDRDYFVCDMICD

-406 KPLLS
+406 KALLS

-420 TSREKAMREYY
+420 VSREKAMREYY
-431 NKPSRDGGVN
+431 NRPSRDGGVN

-456 LPQLYWD
+456 LPQIYWD

-496 CGDIINCVNMVDLAN
+496 CGDVINCVNMVDLAN
-511 SKKYKMD
+511 AKKYKMD

-535 QNPDYEYIDSLMI
+535 QNPDYEYIDTLMI

-622 LGVVHFPLEYN
+622 LGVIHFPLEYN

-701 MHDDRAY
+701 MKDDRAY
-708 TLVLLAHRLYELRRK
+708 TMVLLAHRLYELRRK

>member
-1 MKREMEPYQ
+1 MKQRAP
-10 LIERSIIKKYRKEL
+10 II
-24 WTPFIV
+24 T
-30 AVKRYELIKAG
+30 AVKRKIYECDAATIAFYRRNPVIAARDLLGIQLFDAQAYMLEQSWNAGHVVWACSRNFGKSFVGSVFIILKALLYENQAIYIVSSVG
-41 DKIAVC
+41 DQ
-47 ISGGKDS
+47 
-54 MLMAKLMQELQRHSD
+54 AKET
-69 VPFELVFLVMDPG
+69 F
-82 YNEINRQKIESNAEL
+82 NKIES
-97 LHIPVT
+97 IVT
-103 IFESNIFSVANN
+103 RSGN
-115 TDKNPCYLCAR
+115 TA
-126 MRRGHLYSKAKEM
+126 A
-139 GCNKIALGHHFNDV
+139 
-153 IETTVMSMFY
+153 
-163 GSQLQ
+163 
-168 AMPPMLHSTSFPGMT
+168 
-183 LIRPMYCIR
+183 
-192 EEDILAW
+192 
-199 KRYNELEFIQC
+199 
-210 ACRFTENCTMCD
+210 
-222 NGGGGSK
+222 
-229 RQETKILLRRLKRDN
+229 
-244 PNIENSIFRSLLDI
+244 SIRSLQDI
-258 AEKETEKSSTNK
+258 AEKETEKSPTNK
-270 TGFSHNPAGYTV
+270 SGFSHNPAGYTT

-295 KPDSIRGKRATL
+295 QPDSIRGKRATL

-328 TQDGDFVTDTDKN
+328 TQDRDFVTDTDKS
-341 YNPETQARKAPN
+341 YNPETQTRQAPN
-353 QLVYASSQDTMDKV
+353 QLVYASSQDTMDKL
-367 FYKYYKDFAKKMIA
+367 FYKYYKQFAKRMIA
-381 GNRDYFVCDMICD
+381 GDRDYFVCDMICD

-406 KPLLS
+406 KALLS

-420 TSREKAMREYY
+420 VSREKAMREYY
-431 NKPSRDGGVN
+431 NRPSRDGGVN

-456 LPQLYWD
+456 LPQIYWD

-496 CGDIINCVNMVDLAN
+496 CGDVINCVNMVDLAN
-511 SKKYKMD
+511 AKKYKMD

-535 QNPDYEYIDSLMI
+535 QNPDYEYIDTLMI

-567 WTDKSGTEHRGF
+567 WTDKSGVEHRGF

-607 KFRSV
+607 KYRSV

-622 LGVVHFPLEYN
+622 LGVIHFPLEYN

-643 VDKATGQEILKTHEL
+643 IDKATGQEILKTHEL
-658 SLDEQ
+658 SLEEQ
-663 TAWVN
+663 TSWVN

-692 ALPPDRANK
+692 ALPPDRVNK
-701 MHDDRAY
+701 LHDDRAY

-731 ETMTTPPICIS
+731 ELVDQAPCCIS
-742 NIDF
+742 SIDF

>member
-1 MKREMEPYQ
+1 MRIKQRAP
-10 LIERSIIKKYRKEL
+10 II
-24 WTPFIV
+24 T
-30 AVKRYELIKAG
+30 AVKRKIYECDAATIAFYRRNPVIAARDLLGIQLFDAQAYMLEQSWNAGHVVWACSRNFGKSFVGSVFIILKAILYEDQAIYIVSSVG
-41 DKIAVC
+41 DQ
-47 ISGGKDS
+47 
-54 MLMAKLMQELQRHSD
+54 AKET
-69 VPFELVFLVMDPG
+69 F
-82 YNEINRQKIESNAEL
+82 NKIEQ
-97 LHIPVT
+97 IVT
-103 IFESNIFSVANN
+103 RSGN
-115 TDKNPCYLCAR
+115 TA
-126 MRRGHLYSKAKEM
+126 S
-139 GCNKIALGHHFNDV
+139 
-153 IETTVMSMFY
+153 
-163 GSQLQ
+163 
-168 AMPPMLHSTSFPGMT
+168 
-183 LIRPMYCIR
+183 
-192 EEDILAW
+192 
-199 KRYNELEFIQC
+199 
-210 ACRFTENCTMCD
+210 
-222 NGGGGSK
+222 
-229 RQETKILLRRLKRDN
+229 
-244 PNIENSIFRSLLDI
+244 SIRSLLDI

-282 KFYNGSTITTLNS
+282 KFYNGSTIITLNS

-480 SIVSIMRIY
+480 SIVSVMRIY
-489 NDPENGM
+489 DDKENGI

-511 SKKYKMD
+511 AKKYKMD

-523 EELRELILHYNG
+523 DELRELILHYNG

-567 WTDKSGTEHRGF
+567 WIDKSGTEHRGF

-622 LGVVHFPLEYN
+622 LGVIHFPLEYN

-731 ETMTTPPICIS
+731 EIMTAPPICIS

>member
-1 MKREMEPYQ
+1 M
-10 LIERSIIKKYRKEL
+10 
-24 WTPFIV
+24 
-30 AVKRYELIKAG
+30 
-41 DKIAVC
+41 
-47 ISGGKDS
+47 
-54 MLMAKLMQELQRHSD
+54 
-69 VPFELVFLVMDPG
+69 
-82 YNEINRQKIESNAEL
+82 
-97 LHIPVT
+97 
-103 IFESNIFSVANN
+103 
-115 TDKNPCYLCAR
+115 
-126 MRRGHLYSKAKEM
+126 
-139 GCNKIALGHHFNDV
+139 
-153 IETTVMSMFY
+153 
-163 GSQLQ
+163 
-168 AMPPMLHSTSFPGMT
+168 
-183 LIRPMYCIR
+183 
-192 EEDILAW
+192 
-199 KRYNELEFIQC
+199 
-210 ACRFTENCTMCD
+210 
-222 NGGGGSK
+222 
-229 RQETKILLRRLKRDN
+229 
-244 PNIENSIFRSLLDI
+244 
-258 AEKETEKSSTNK
+258 
-270 TGFSHNPAGYTV
+270 
-282 KFYNGSTITTLNS
+282 
-295 KPDSIRGKRATL
+295 
-307 LFFDEA
+307 FFDEA
-313 AFCSDEL
+313 AFCADEL
-320 IAACEPFT
+320 IVVCEAFA
-328 TQDGDFVTDTDKN
+328 TQNTDFVTDTDDS
-341 YNPETQARKAPN
+341 YNPETQPRKVPT
-353 QLVYASSQDTMDKV
+353 QLVYASSQDTMDKL
-367 FYKYYKDFAKKMIA
+367 FYRYYKNFAKRMIA
-381 GNRDYFVCDMICD
+381 GDRDYFVCDMICD
-394 VAIHVYMNGEPY
+394 VAIQVYMNGKPY
-406 KPLLS
+406 KALLTR
-411 QDKVDAALK
+411 DKVEAALK
-420 TSREKAMREYY
+420 SNASKARREYF
-431 NKPSRDGGVN
+431 NVPERDGGVN

-480 SIVSIMRIY
+480 SIVSVMRIY

-511 SKKYKMD
+511 AKKYKMD

-523 EELRELILHYNG
+523 DELRDIILHYNG
-535 QNPDYEYIDSLMI
+535 QNPDYEYIDTLMV

-622 LGVVHFPLEYN
+622 LGVIHFPLEYN
-633 GGDYVQVVDG
+633 GGDYVQVTDG
-643 VDKATGQEILKTHEL
+643 VDKTTGQEILKTHEL
-658 SLDEQ
+658 SLEEQ

-685 ENTSVTY
+685 ENTTVTY
-692 ALPPDRANK
+692 ALPPDRIHK

>member
-1 MKREMEPYQ
+1 MRMKQRAP
-10 LIERSIIKKYRKEL
+10 II
-24 WTPFIV
+24 T
-30 AVKRYELIKAG
+30 AVKRKIYECDAATIAFYRRNPVIAARDLLGIQLFDAQAYMLEQSWNAGHVVWACSRNFGKSFVGSVFIILKAILYEDQAIYIVSSVG
-41 DKIAVC
+41 DQ
-47 ISGGKDS
+47 
-54 MLMAKLMQELQRHSD
+54 AKET
-69 VPFELVFLVMDPG
+69 F
-82 YNEINRQKIESNAEL
+82 NKIEQ
-97 LHIPVT
+97 IVT
-103 IFESNIFSVANN
+103 RSGN
-115 TDKNPCYLCAR
+115 TA
-126 MRRGHLYSKAKEM
+126 S
-139 GCNKIALGHHFNDV
+139 
-153 IETTVMSMFY
+153 
-163 GSQLQ
+163 
-168 AMPPMLHSTSFPGMT
+168 
-183 LIRPMYCIR
+183 
-192 EEDILAW
+192 
-199 KRYNELEFIQC
+199 
-210 ACRFTENCTMCD
+210 
-222 NGGGGSK
+222 
-229 RQETKILLRRLKRDN
+229 
-244 PNIENSIFRSLLDI
+244 SIRSLLDI

-480 SIVSIMRIY
+480 SIVSVMRIY
-489 NDPENGM
+489 DDKENGM

-511 SKKYKMD
+511 AKK
-518 SNRQI
+518 I
-523 EELRELILHYNG
+523 
-535 QNPDYEYIDSLMI
+535 
-548 DQGAGG
+548 
-554 GGTSTYADGLLNN
+554 
-567 WTDKSGTEHRGF
+567 
-579 IDANHELYEGYDARY
+579 
-594 PDAVDKLRLISPR
+594 
-607 KFRSV
+607 
-612 MFEELIELMN
+612 
-622 LGVVHFPLEYN
+622 
-633 GGDYVQVVDG
+633 
-643 VDKATGQEILKTHEL
+643 
-658 SLDEQ
+658 
-663 TAWVN
+663 
-668 IDLMKNEITSMQ
+668 
-680 KTTNP
+680 
-685 ENTSVTY
+685 
-692 ALPPDRANK
+692 
-701 MHDDRAY
+701 
-708 TLVLLAHRLYELRRK
+708 
-723 DKVRQSAV
+723 
-731 ETMTTPPICIS
+731 
-742 NIDF
+742 

>member
-1 MKREMEPYQ
+1 MRMKQKAP
-10 LIERSIIKKYRKEL
+10 II
-24 WTPFIV
+24 T
-30 AVKRYELIKAG
+30 AVKRKIYECDAATIAFYRRNPVIAARDLLGIQLFDAQAYMLEQSWNAGHVVWACSRNFGKSFVGSVFIILKAILYEDQAIYIVSSVG
-41 DKIAVC
+41 DQ
-47 ISGGKDS
+47 
-54 MLMAKLMQELQRHSD
+54 AKET
-69 VPFELVFLVMDPG
+69 F
-82 YNEINRQKIESNAEL
+82 NKIEQ
-97 LHIPVT
+97 IVT
-103 IFESNIFSVANN
+103 RSGN
-115 TDKNPCYLCAR
+115 TA
-126 MRRGHLYSKAKEM
+126 S
-139 GCNKIALGHHFNDV
+139 
-153 IETTVMSMFY
+153 
-163 GSQLQ
+163 
-168 AMPPMLHSTSFPGMT
+168 
-183 LIRPMYCIR
+183 
-192 EEDILAW
+192 
-199 KRYNELEFIQC
+199 
-210 ACRFTENCTMCD
+210 
-222 NGGGGSK
+222 
-229 RQETKILLRRLKRDN
+229 
-244 PNIENSIFRSLLDI
+244 SIRSLLDI

-480 SIVSIMRIY
+480 SIISVMRIY
-489 NDPENGM
+489 DDKENGM

-511 SKKYKMD
+511 AKKYKMD

-523 EELRELILHYNG
+523 DELRELILHYNG

-622 LGVVHFPLEYN
+622 LGVIHFPLEYN

>member
-1 MKREMEPYQ
+1 MRMKQRAP
-10 LIERSIIKKYRKEL
+10 II
-24 WTPFIV
+24 T
-30 AVKRYELIKAG
+30 AVKRKIYECDAATIAFYRRNPVIAARDLLGIQLFDAQAYMLEQSWNAGHVVWACSRNFGKSFVGSVFIILKAILYEDQAIYIVSSVG
-41 DKIAVC
+41 DQ
-47 ISGGKDS
+47 
-54 MLMAKLMQELQRHSD
+54 AKET
-69 VPFELVFLVMDPG
+69 F
-82 YNEINRQKIESNAEL
+82 NKIEQ
-97 LHIPVT
+97 IVT
-103 IFESNIFSVANN
+103 RSGN
-115 TDKNPCYLCAR
+115 TA
-126 MRRGHLYSKAKEM
+126 S
-139 GCNKIALGHHFNDV
+139 
-153 IETTVMSMFY
+153 
-163 GSQLQ
+163 
-168 AMPPMLHSTSFPGMT
+168 
-183 LIRPMYCIR
+183 
-192 EEDILAW
+192 
-199 KRYNELEFIQC
+199 
-210 ACRFTENCTMCD
+210 
-222 NGGGGSK
+222 
-229 RQETKILLRRLKRDN
+229 
-244 PNIENSIFRSLLDI
+244 SIRSLLDI

-480 SIVSIMRIY
+480 SIISVMRIY
-489 NDPENGM
+489 DDKENGM

-511 SKKYKMD
+511 AKKYKMD

-523 EELRELILHYNG
+523 DELHELILHYNG

-622 LGVVHFPLEYN
+622 LGVIHFPLEYN

-643 VDKATGQEILKTHEL
+643 VDKETGQEILKTHEL

-685 ENTSVTY
+685 ENTTVTY
-692 ALPPDRANK
+692 ALPPDRIHK
-701 MHDDRAY
+701 MH
-708 TLVLLAHRLYELRRK
+708 RRFI
-723 DKVRQSAV
+723 VHHT
-731 ETMTTPPICIS
+731 E
-742 NIDF
+742 

>member
-1 MKREMEPYQ
+1 MRMKQRAP
-10 LIERSIIKKYRKEL
+10 II
-24 WTPFIV
+24 T
-30 AVKRYELIKAG
+30 AVKRKIYECDAATIAFYRRNPVIAARDLLDIQLFDAQAYMLEQSWNAGHVVWACSRNFGKSFVGSVFIILKALLYENQAIYIVSSVG
-41 DKIAVC
+41 DQ
-47 ISGGKDS
+47 
-54 MLMAKLMQELQRHSD
+54 AKET
-69 VPFELVFLVMDPG
+69 F
-82 YNEINRQKIESNAEL
+82 NKIES
-97 LHIPVT
+97 IVT
-103 IFESNIFSVANN
+103 RSGN
-115 TDKNPCYLCAR
+115 TA
-126 MRRGHLYSKAKEM
+126 A
-139 GCNKIALGHHFNDV
+139 
-153 IETTVMSMFY
+153 
-163 GSQLQ
+163 
-168 AMPPMLHSTSFPGMT
+168 
-183 LIRPMYCIR
+183 
-192 EEDILAW
+192 
-199 KRYNELEFIQC
+199 
-210 ACRFTENCTMCD
+210 
-222 NGGGGSK
+222 
-229 RQETKILLRRLKRDN
+229 
-244 PNIENSIFRSLLDI
+244 SIRSLQDI
-258 AEKETEKSSTNK
+258 AEKETEKSPTNK
-270 TGFSHNPAGYTV
+270 SGFSHNPAGYTT

-295 KPDSIRGKRATL
+295 QPDSIRGKRATL

-328 TQDGDFVTDTDKN
+328 TQDRDFVTDTDKS
-341 YNPETQARKAPN
+341 YNPETQTRQAPN
-353 QLVYASSQDTMDKV
+353 QLVYASSQDTMDKL
-367 FYKYYKDFAKKMIA
+367 FYKYYKQFAKRMIA
-381 GNRDYFVCDMICD
+381 GDRDYFVCDMICD

-406 KPLLS
+406 KALLS

-420 TSREKAMREYY
+420 VSREKAMREYY
-431 NKPSRDGGVN
+431 NRPSRDGGVN

-456 LPQLYWD
+456 LPQIYWD

-496 CGDIINCVNMVDLAN
+496 CGDVINCVNMVDLAN
-511 SKKYKMD
+511 AKKYKMD

-535 QNPDYEYIDSLMI
+535 QNPDYEYIDTLMI

-567 WTDKSGTEHRGF
+567 WTDKSGVEHRGF

-607 KFRSV
+607 KYRSV

-622 LGVVHFPLEYN
+622 LGVIHFPLEYN

-643 VDKATGQEILKTHEL
+643 IDKATGQEILKTHEL
-658 SLDEQ
+658 SLEEQ
-663 TAWVN
+663 TSWVN

-692 ALPPDRANK
+692 ALPPDRVNK
-701 MHDDRAY
+701 LHDDRAY

-731 ETMTTPPICIS
+731 EIVDQAPCCIS
-742 NIDF
+742 SIDF

>member
-1 MKREMEPYQ
+1 MRMKQRAP
-10 LIERSIIKKYRKEL
+10 II
-24 WTPFIV
+24 T
-30 AVKRYELIKAG
+30 AVKRKIYECDAATIAFYRRNPVIAARDLLGIQLFDAQAYMLEQSWNAGHVVQACSRNFGKSFVGSVFIILKALLYENQAIYIVSSVG
-41 DKIAVC
+41 DQ
-47 ISGGKDS
+47 
-54 MLMAKLMQELQRHSD
+54 AKET
-69 VPFELVFLVMDPG
+69 F
-82 YNEINRQKIESNAEL
+82 NKIES
-97 LHIPVT
+97 IVT
-103 IFESNIFSVANN
+103 RSGN
-115 TDKNPCYLCAR
+115 TA
-126 MRRGHLYSKAKEM
+126 A
-139 GCNKIALGHHFNDV
+139 
-153 IETTVMSMFY
+153 
-163 GSQLQ
+163 
-168 AMPPMLHSTSFPGMT
+168 
-183 LIRPMYCIR
+183 
-192 EEDILAW
+192 
-199 KRYNELEFIQC
+199 
-210 ACRFTENCTMCD
+210 
-222 NGGGGSK
+222 
-229 RQETKILLRRLKRDN
+229 
-244 PNIENSIFRSLLDI
+244 SIRSLQDI
-258 AEKETEKSSTNK
+258 AEKETEKSPTNK
-270 TGFSHNPAGYTV
+270 SGFSHNPAGYTT

-295 KPDSIRGKRATL
+295 QPDSIRGKRATL

-328 TQDGDFVTDTDKN
+328 TQDRDFVTDTDKS
-341 YNPETQARKAPN
+341 YNPETQTRQAPN
-353 QLVYASSQDTMDKV
+353 QLVYASSQDTMDKL
-367 FYKYYKDFAKKMIA
+367 FYKYYKQFAKRMIA
-381 GNRDYFVCDMICD
+381 GDRDYFVCDMICD

-406 KPLLS
+406 KALLS

-420 TSREKAMREYY
+420 VSREKAMREYY
-431 NKPSRDGGVN
+431 NRPSRDGGVN

-456 LPQLYWD
+456 LPQIYWD

-511 SKKYKMD
+511 AKKYKMD

-535 QNPDYEYIDSLMI
+535 QNPDYEYIDALMI

-567 WTDKSGTEHRGF
+567 WTDKSGVEHRGF

-607 KFRSV
+607 KYRSV

-622 LGVVHFPLEYN
+622 LGVIHFPLEYN

-643 VDKATGQEILKTHEL
+643 IDKATGQEILKTHEL
-658 SLDEQ
+658 SLEEQ
-663 TAWVN
+663 TSWVN

-692 ALPPDRANK
+692 ALPPDRINK
-701 MHDDRAY
+701 LHDDRAY

-731 ETMTTPPICIS
+731 EIVDKAPCCIS
-742 NIDF
+742 SIDF

>member
-1 MKREMEPYQ
+1 MRMKQRAP
-10 LIERSIIKKYRKEL
+10 II
-24 WTPFIV
+24 T
-30 AVKRYELIKAG
+30 AVKRKIYECDAATIAFYRRNPVIAARDLLGIQLFDAQAYMLEQSWNAGHVVWACSRNFGKSFVGSVFIILKAILYEDQAIYIVSSVG
-41 DKIAVC
+41 DQ
-47 ISGGKDS
+47 
-54 MLMAKLMQELQRHSD
+54 AKET
-69 VPFELVFLVMDPG
+69 F
-82 YNEINRQKIESNAEL
+82 NKIEQ
-97 LHIPVT
+97 IVT
-103 IFESNIFSVANN
+103 RSGN
-115 TDKNPCYLCAR
+115 TA
-126 MRRGHLYSKAKEM
+126 S
-139 GCNKIALGHHFNDV
+139 
-153 IETTVMSMFY
+153 
-163 GSQLQ
+163 
-168 AMPPMLHSTSFPGMT
+168 
-183 LIRPMYCIR
+183 
-192 EEDILAW
+192 
-199 KRYNELEFIQC
+199 
-210 ACRFTENCTMCD
+210 
-222 NGGGGSK
+222 
-229 RQETKILLRRLKRDN
+229 
-244 PNIENSIFRSLLDI
+244 SIRSLLDI

-480 SIVSIMRIY
+480 SIVSVMRIY
-489 NDPENGM
+489 DDKENGM

-511 SKKYKMD
+511 AKKYKMD

-523 EELRELILHYNG
+523 DELRELILHYNG
-535 QNPDYEYIDSLMI
+535 QNPDYEYIDSSMI

-567 WTDKSGTEHRGF
+567 WIDKSGTEHRGF

-622 LGVVHFPLEYN
+622 LGVIHFPLEYN

-731 ETMTTPPICIS
+731 ETMTAPPICIS

>member
-1 MKREMEPYQ
+1 MRTKQRAP
-10 LIERSIIKKYRKEL
+10 II
-24 WTPFIV
+24 T
-30 AVKRYELIKAG
+30 AVKRKIYECDAATIAFYRRNPVIAARDLLGIQLFDAQAYMLEQSWNAGHVVWACSRNFGKSFVGSVFIILKALLYENQAIYIVSSVG
-41 DKIAVC
+41 DQ
-47 ISGGKDS
+47 
-54 MLMAKLMQELQRHSD
+54 AKET
-69 VPFELVFLVMDPG
+69 F
-82 YNEINRQKIESNAEL
+82 NKIES
-97 LHIPVT
+97 IVT
-103 IFESNIFSVANN
+103 RSGN
-115 TDKNPCYLCAR
+115 TA
-126 MRRGHLYSKAKEM
+126 A
-139 GCNKIALGHHFNDV
+139 
-153 IETTVMSMFY
+153 
-163 GSQLQ
+163 
-168 AMPPMLHSTSFPGMT
+168 
-183 LIRPMYCIR
+183 
-192 EEDILAW
+192 
-199 KRYNELEFIQC
+199 
-210 ACRFTENCTMCD
+210 
-222 NGGGGSK
+222 
-229 RQETKILLRRLKRDN
+229 
-244 PNIENSIFRSLLDI
+244 SIRSLQDI
-258 AEKETEKSSTNK
+258 AEKETEKSPTNK
-270 TGFSHNPAGYTV
+270 SGFSHNPAGYTT

-295 KPDSIRGKRATL
+295 QPDSIRGKRATL

-313 AFCSDEL
+313 ASCSDEL

-328 TQDGDFVTDTDKN
+328 TQDRDFVTDTDKS
-341 YNPETQARKAPN
+341 YNPETQTRQAPN
-353 QLVYASSQDTMDKV
+353 QLVYASSQDTMDKL
-367 FYKYYKDFAKKMIA
+367 FYKYYKQFAKRMIA
-381 GNRDYFVCDMICD
+381 GDRDYFVCDMICD

-406 KPLLS
+406 KALLS

-420 TSREKAMREYY
+420 VSREKAMREYY
-431 NKPSRDGGVN
+431 NRPSRDGGVN

-456 LPQLYWD
+456 LPQIYWD

-496 CGDIINCVNMVDLAN
+496 CGDVINCVNMVDLAN
-511 SKKYKMD
+511 AKKYKMD

-535 QNPDYEYIDSLMI
+535 QNPDYEYIDTLMI

-567 WTDKSGTEHRGF
+567 WTDKSGVEHRGF

-607 KFRSV
+607 KYRSV

-622 LGVVHFPLEYN
+622 LGVIHFPLEYN

-643 VDKATGQEILKTHEL
+643 IDKATGQEILKTHEL
-658 SLDEQ
+658 SLEEQ
-663 TAWVN
+663 TSWVN

-692 ALPPDRANK
+692 ALPPDRVNK
-701 MHDDRAY
+701 LHDDRAY

-731 ETMTTPPICIS
+731 ELVDQAPCCIS
-742 NIDF
+742 SIDF